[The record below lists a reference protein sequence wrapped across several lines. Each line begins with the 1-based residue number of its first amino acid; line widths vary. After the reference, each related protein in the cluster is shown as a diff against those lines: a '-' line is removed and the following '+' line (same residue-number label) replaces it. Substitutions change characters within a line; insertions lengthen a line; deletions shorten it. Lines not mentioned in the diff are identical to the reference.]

1 MTCINRTTSADRTCS
16 RGTQQDGGMH
26 TMTTPSP
33 KLCGLNCRCGGRA
46 GGGSGCDGD
55 DGPLDREESTSVEQS
70 HHDEGRER
78 GSITWCAPA
87 NWFTTTIASEATNEV
102 DAQHGSLVRA
112 DRPVHEQGRRNRDV
126 GERAGAGQ
134 QIFARADAFRPPPAA
149 AIDATHAQ
157 DTGSL
162 SPPLPH
168 QQQQQQPDQQQHSRA
183 PERHGKVR
191 RKAKGWIAAVLSPF
205 LATCSRPS
213 NSVAPHKKCPR
224 PTLSQSC
231 INVKCTCIVSKIM
244 HHVERC
250 N

>member
-1 MTCINRTTSADRTCS
+1 
-16 RGTQQDGGMH
+16 
-26 TMTTPSP
+26 MTTPSP

-46 GGGSGCDGD
+46 GGGSGSGGDGD

-134 QIFARADAFRPPPAA
+134 QIFARADAFRPPPPADA
-149 AIDATHAQ
+149 LIDATHAQ

-168 QQQQQQPDQQQHSRA
+168 LQQQQQPDQQQHSRA

-191 RKAKGWIAAVLSPF
+191 RKGKGWIAAVLSPLPRHLF
-205 LATCSRPS
+205 SAKQFRRAAYKVSPS
-213 NSVAPHKKCPR
+213 NSFPVLYQRKMYLHRVKNHA
-224 PTLSQSC
+224 SC
-231 INVKCTCIVSKIM
+231 REV
-244 HHVERC
+244 
-250 N
+250 